1 MSCSNE
7 KTILLRKDYK
17 NQDVSIW
24 NLCQLS
30 IMTIQQTELGILL
43 LGIVYYYST
52 IHNLANLK

>member
-17 NQDVSIW
+17 NQDISIW

-30 IMTIQQTELGILL
+30 IMTIQQTELG
-43 LGIVYYYST
+43 ST